1 MAPQKANGPRTKRP
15 KAKADVRSVYAELG
29 YPNPDE
35 MAIKAQ
41 LVTKIGDIIKRR
53 KLTQKEA
60 AGIMGMTQA
69 KVSQMLRGQFRG
81 ISQAKLLACL
91 AALGHNVEIRV
102 KPLRRSKAAGSVN
115 VVFAA

>member
-1 MAPQKANGPRTKRP
+1 MAPPKGKRV
-15 KAKADVRSVYAELG
+15 ARSVYADLG

-35 MAIKAQ
+35 MVIKAQ

-60 AGIMGMTQA
+60 AKIMGMTQA

-81 ISQAKLLACL
+81 ISQAKLLDCL
-91 AALGHNVEIRV
+91 AALGNNVEIRV
-102 KPLRRSKAAGSVN
+102 KPVRRSKAAGKIN